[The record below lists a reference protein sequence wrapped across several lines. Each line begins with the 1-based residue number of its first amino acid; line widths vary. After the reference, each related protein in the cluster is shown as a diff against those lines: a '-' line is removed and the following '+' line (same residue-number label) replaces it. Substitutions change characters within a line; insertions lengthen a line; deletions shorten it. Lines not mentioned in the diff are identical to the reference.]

1 MALKKIGPIRGIGT
15 LAITAIPLF
24 LRALNIPAGRMAEYA
39 QNRLDP
45 NQIPDIFSLIDMY
58 SKNIIKEDEYFDN
71 AQRLG
76 YQKFWAHE
84 LIATS
89 KQLLT
94 AGDYLH
100 SWRRGIIDENT
111 LDLKLQNLKIYEHDR
126 EILKSVSMF
135 FPTPADLVQ
144 FAVRE
149 VYTPDIVEKFGQ
161 KEDLPDKFLEEAA
174 KAGMDREQATNYWAA
189 HWELP
194 SILQGF
200 EMLHRRVIDQGEL
213 NQLLRAKDVMPFW
226 RDKLTKISYNPLTRV
241 DVRRM
246 YSVGVL
252 DREGVY
258 NSYLDI
264 GYNDKNAELM
274 TEFTIRYEND
284 SMQGLTRA
292 TVVSAYKDAI
302 ISREELK
309 TYLQGFGYTDEVVD
323 FWLENADYER
333 TLEEVKMYKDDLIK
347 LYKKGSISIEDIR
360 NFLLSEDLPATY
372 IDRVISE
379 AITLKADRTKV
390 PSKEDLSNWLAKG
403 YIDENYYVEKM
414 RLLGYTDSDIQ
425 IYLTVLAEGKDTSA
439 RKFLKLDIYLR
450 WYASGIMS
458 RPQLENTL
466 EGMKMSPEDI
476 DNIIGEME
484 ASVNEIE
491 EQY

>member
-1 MALKKIGPIRGIGT
+1 MALKKIGPVRGIGT

-39 QNRLDP
+39 QNRLAP
-45 NQIPDIFSLIDMY
+45 NQIPDIFTLIDMY
-58 SKNIIKEDEYFDN
+58 NKNIISDDDYFDN

-76 YQKFWAHE
+76 YKRFWAHE

-94 AGDYLH
+94 AGDYIH

-111 LDLKLQNLKIYEHDR
+111 LDMKLQNLKIYEHDR
-126 EILKSVSMF
+126 EILKEVSLF

-161 KEDLPDKFLEEAA
+161 KEDLPDKFIEEAY
-174 KAGMDREQATNYWAA
+174 KVGMSKEQAENYWAA
-189 HWELP
+189 HWDLP

-200 EMLHRRVIDQGEL
+200 EMLHRRVINQAEL

-264 GYNDKNAELM
+264 GYNAKNAELM

-284 SMQGLTRA
+284 AMEGLTRA

-302 ISREELK
+302 ITREELK
-309 TYLQGFGYTDEVVD
+309 TYLEGFGYTDDVVV

-333 TLEEVKMYKDDLIK
+333 TLEEVKLYKDDLIS
-347 LYKKGSISIEDIR
+347 LYKKGAISVDDIR

-372 IDRVISE
+372 IDRVVAE
-379 AITLKADRTKV
+379 AITLKAERTKV
-390 PSKEDLSNWLAKG
+390 PSKEDLSNWLTKG
-403 YIDENYYVEKM
+403 YIDETYYVEKM
-414 RLLGYTDSDIQ
+414 RLIGYTDNDIQ
-425 IYLTVLAEGKDTSA
+425 IYLTIIAEGQDTSA

-450 WYASGIMS
+450 WYANGILSREQLTKTLVAMQMS
-458 RPQLENTL
+458 L
-466 EGMKMSPEDI
+466 EDI
-476 DNIIGEME
+476 QNIIGEME
-484 ASVNEIE
+484 ASINEIT
-491 EQY
+491 Q

>member
-45 NQIPDIFSLIDMY
+45 NQIPDIFTLIDMY
-58 SKNIIKEDEYFDN
+58 SKNIISEDDYFDN

-76 YQKFWAHE
+76 FQKFWAHE

-161 KEDLPDKFLEEAA
+161 KEDLPEKFLEEAS
-174 KAGMDREQATNYWAA
+174 KVGMSREQATNYWAA

-194 SILQGF
+194 SVLQGF
-200 EMLHRRVIDQGEL
+200 EMLHRRVINQGEL

-226 RDKLTKISYNPLTRV
+226 RDKLTQISYNPLTRV

-264 GYNDKNAELM
+264 GYNTKNAELM

-284 SMQGLTRA
+284 AMQGLTRA

-302 ISREELK
+302 ISRDELK
-309 TYLQGFGYTDEVVD
+309 TYLEGFGYTNEVVD

-333 TLEEVKMYKDDLIK
+333 TLEEVKLYKDDLIN
-347 LYKKGSISIEDIR
+347 LYKKGAISIDDIR
-360 NFLLSEDLPATY
+360 HFLLSEDLPATY

-390 PSKEDLSNWLAKG
+390 PSKDDLANWIAKG
-403 YIDENYYVEKM
+403 YIEENYYVEKM
-414 RLLGYTDSDIQ
+414 RLLGYTDPDIQ
-425 IYLTVLAEGKDTSA
+425 IYLTVLSEGKDTSA
-439 RKFLKLDIYLR
+439 RKFLTLDIYLR
-450 WYASGIMS
+450 WFASGIMKKE
-458 RPQLENTL
+458 QLINTL
-466 EGMKMSPEDI
+466 QGMKMSDEDI
-476 DNIIGEME
+476 NNIIGEME
-484 ASVNEIE
+484 ATLNEIE
-491 EQY
+491 E

>member
-24 LRALNIPAGRMAEYA
+24 LRALNVPAGRMAEYA
-39 QNRLDP
+39 QNRLTP

-58 SKNIIKEDEYFDN
+58 NKNIISEDDYFDN

-76 YQKFWAHE
+76 FSKFWAHE

-94 AGDYLH
+94 AGDYIH

-149 VYTPDIVEKFGQ
+149 VYTPDIVQKFGQ

-174 KAGMDREQATNYWAA
+174 KVGMSREQATNYWAA

-264 GYNDKNAELM
+264 GYNEKNAELM

-302 ISREELK
+302 ISRDELK

-323 FWLENADYER
+323 FWLDNADYER
-333 TLEEVKMYKDDLIK
+333 TLEEVKMYKDDLIQ
-347 LYKKGSISIEDIR
+347 LFKKGSISVDDIR

-372 IDRVISE
+372 IDRVVSE

-390 PSKEDLSNWLAKG
+390 PSKEDLSNWLTKG

-425 IYLTVLAEGKDTSA
+425 IYLTILAEGKDTSA
-439 RKFLKLDIYLR
+439 RKFLKLDVYLR

-458 RPQLENTL
+458 RKQLEETL
-466 EGMKMSPEDI
+466 DGMKYSAEDI
-476 DNIIGEME
+476 STIIGEME
-484 ASVNEIE
+484 ASINEIE
-491 EQY
+491 E